1 MKKVETIWAE
11 LKQWQKDILE
21 KEGIELSQEKK
32 VELALVDELKEL
44 ASEAKR
50 IIGLQEDG
58 IKWGEKADKQF
69 LEVKRVVSDAEGI
82 TRGAI
87 KQAAKLKTESQPL
100 FNKIEVSAKELGINP
115 NDIKGYKNAIILVG
129 EVFENQNGLNGWNDF
144 LKKLL

>member
-1 MKKVETIWAE
+1 MKKVEKLWAE
-11 LKQWQKDILE
+11 LSQWQKDILE
-21 KEGIELSQEKK
+21 KENIELSQVQK
-32 VELALVDELKEL
+32 VELALADDLKEL

-50 IIGLQEDG
+50 IIGLQESG
-58 IKWGEKADKQF
+58 VKWGEKAEKQF
-69 LEVKRVVSDAEGI
+69 SEVRRVLSDAEGI

-115 NDIKGYKNAIILVG
+115 NDIRGYKNAIVLVG
-129 EVFENQNGLNGWNDF
+129 EVFENQNELNGWNQF